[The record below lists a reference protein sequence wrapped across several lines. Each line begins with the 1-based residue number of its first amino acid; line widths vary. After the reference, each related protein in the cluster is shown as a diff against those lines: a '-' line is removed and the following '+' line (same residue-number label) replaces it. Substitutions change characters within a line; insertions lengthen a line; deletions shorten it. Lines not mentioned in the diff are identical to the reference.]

1 MVLHLALVKPE
12 DAAEERQMARAQ
24 KKWWD
29 WRRSVDPEGFDEAMR
44 RLAEIYAR
52 AAVRQ
57 ILQEQNPTKE

>member
-1 MVLHLALVKPE
+1 
-12 DAAEERQMARAQ
+12 
-24 KKWWD
+24 
-29 WRRSVDPEGFDEAMR
+29 MR